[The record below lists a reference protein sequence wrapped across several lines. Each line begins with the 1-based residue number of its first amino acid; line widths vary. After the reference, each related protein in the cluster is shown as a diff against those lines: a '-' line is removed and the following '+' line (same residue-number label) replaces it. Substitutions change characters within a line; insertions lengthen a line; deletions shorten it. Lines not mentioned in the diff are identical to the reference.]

1 VVLSIIERQFNA
13 ICLVK
18 LNAISSA
25 ASNEQNMS
33 VAKKKKK
40 KKKYKKNN
48 KKKVVEG
55 VVLSF
60 STTWG

>member
-40 KKKYKKNN
+40 KKKIEKK
-48 KKKVVEG
+48 
-55 VVLSF
+55 
-60 STTWG
+60 